1 MPRFHVK
8 KNDQVVVIA
17 GADKGKR
24 GRIISVVAKK
34 SRVIVE
40 GARMIKKH
48 MRKSQQNPNGAIVE
62 REGTIHVSNVM
73 KVEDFDARAA
83 KRGVTPAVETAS

>member
-1 MPRFHVK
+1 MPTFHVK

-24 GRIISVVAKK
+24 GRVISIVAKK
-34 SRVIVE
+34 QRVIVE

-48 MRKSQQNPNGAIVE
+48 MRKSQQNPQGAIVE
-62 REGTIHVSNVM
+62 REGTIHISNVM
-73 KVEDFDARAA
+73 KAEAFDARAA
-83 KRGVTPAVETAS
+83 KHGTATAEQAS